1 MDITNLNIVML
12 MFQPSVVARGLEK
25 KLDELNNNVTT
36 IIGDFGAIDTCID
49 GTDLFVFN
57 LPTTIADDAKE
68 LKVLVQV
75 GDKIS
80 DKGKS
85 MLIVGEKELWEEL
98 VKVYK
103 GISQYEWVFR
113 PVNTDDLCEAAEKAL
128 TKKKAKKP
136 GAATRILIVDDDP
149 SYAKMVREWIKDKY
163 KVDIVTAG
171 MQAISFLM
179 KLPQGD
185 GVDLIL
191 LDYEMPIV
199 DGPQVFQMLRSEPTT
214 AGIPVVFLT
223 GVGTREGVTRVMSL
237 HPDGYILKSTS
248 REDLIE
254 SVEKTLKK
262 SQEAEA

>member
-25 KLDELNNNVTT
+25 KLEELHNNVSS
-36 IIGDFGAIDTCID
+36 IIGDFSGIDACID
-49 GTDLFVFN
+49 GTDLFIFN

-68 LKVLVQV
+68 LKTLVQV

-85 MLIVGEKELWEEL
+85 MLLVGEKELWEEL
-98 VKVYK
+98 VKVFK

-113 PVNTDDLCEAAEKAL
+113 PVNTDELCEAAEKAL
-128 TKKKAKKP
+128 TKKKCTGP
-136 GAATRILIVDDDP
+136 GARILIVDDDP
-149 SYAKMVREWIKDKY
+149 AYAKMVREWIKDKY

-179 KLPQGD
+179 KLPERE

-199 DGPQVFQMLRSEPTT
+199 DGPQVFQMLRSEPST
-214 AGIPVVFLT
+214 AHIPVVFLT

-248 REDLIE
+248 RDDLIE

-262 SQEAEA
+262 NREVEE